1 MAKRAAPHDP
11 GWTKAEARLVD
22 ALDTPFKIQSFLD
35 ATEYSDDPIYRSPRR
50 VMRDRKAHCVDGALF
65 ACACLRRHGRPPLV
79 LDMTAENDD
88 DHFLA
93 VVRAGRFLGAV
104 AKSNF
109 VGIRFRE
116 PLFRT
121 VRELSLSYFEDYYN
135 TAGEKTLRGHSALV
149 DLSRFDAARW
159 ETEDAGIEAITE
171 AIGRMRHTPLLTPAQ
186 RRALS
191 PVDPLRLKAGLLGSN
206 PKGLYVPG
214 SKKKA

>member
-1 MAKRAAPHDP
+1 MARRALHDP
-11 GWTKAEARLVD
+11 GWTKAEARLLD
-22 ALDTPFKIQSFLD
+22 SLDTPLKIQNFIDS
-35 ATEYSDDPIYRSPRR
+35 TGYSDDPVYRSPRR

-88 DHFLA
+88 DHFVA
-93 VVRAGRFLGAV
+93 VVRDGRHLGAV

-109 VGIRFRE
+109 VGLRFRE
-116 PLFRT
+116 PIFRT
-121 VRELSLSYFEDYYN
+121 ARELVLSYFEDYYN
-135 TAGEKTLRGHSALV
+135 TAGEKTLRGYSPLV
-149 DLSRFDAARW
+149 DLARFDGARW
-159 ETEDAGIEAITE
+159 ETCDDGIEAITE

-191 PVDPLRLKAGLLGSN
+191 PVDPRRLEAGLLGAN

-214 SKKKA
+214 SNKKA